1 MTLEPAPPGAA
12 ETGESKTA
20 VLAAIAG
27 NVAIA
32 ISKFI
37 AAGFTGSSAMVSEAI
52 HSLVDTGNGGLILL
66 GIHRSR
72 LPPDAAHPFG
82 YGHELYFWT
91 LVVGIF
97 IFAIGGGMS
106 IFEGISHLLS
116 GHAAE
121 ASAWNYAVLGIA
133 AVFEGISWVFGWRA
147 FRREQRGRGV
157 FETVLMSKDPTSF
170 SVLFEDSAALAGLL
184 VAFLG
189 IYLSHRLDIPA
200 LDGAAS
206 IVIGAILT
214 LVAIVMVRE
223 SKGLLVGEGVE
234 RGTLDAIRAILSHDR
249 CVQSVGRLLTLY
261 LGPEEVLLTIE
272 IQFHPRMST
281 LDIRDAIRRLQRAIQ
296 SKYPRITRIY
306 FDALA
311 LEEGGER

>member
-1 MTLEPAPPGAA
+1 VKAAPAPP
-12 ETGESKTA
+12 GESKTA
-20 VLAAIAG
+20 VIAAIAG

-32 ISKFI
+32 IAKFI
-37 AAGFTGSSAMVSEAI
+37 AAAFTGSSAMLSEAI

-106 IFEGISHLLS
+106 IFEGISHVLS
-116 GHAAE
+116 GQAAE

-133 AVFEGISWVFGWRA
+133 ALFEGTSWVFGWRA

-157 FETVLMSKDPTSF
+157 FETVHLSKDPTSF
-170 SVLFEDSAALAGLL
+170 SVLFEDSAALAGLA

-189 IYLSHRLDIPA
+189 VYLSHRLDMPA
-200 LDGAAS
+200 LDGGAS
-206 IVIGAILT
+206 IVIGAILS
-214 LVAIVMVRE
+214 LVAIVMMRE

-234 RGTLDAIRAILSHDR
+234 RPTLEAIRAILARER

-272 IQFHPRMST
+272 IQFDTRMST
-281 LDIRDAIRRLQRAIQ
+281 LEIRDAIRRIKDAIQ
-296 SKYPRITRIY
+296 SKYARITRIY

-311 LEEGGER
+311 MEETDDKNSV

>member
-1 MTLEPAPPGAA
+1 MKAAPAPP
-12 ETGESKTA
+12 GESKTA
-20 VLAAIAG
+20 VIAAIAG

-32 ISKFI
+32 IAKFI
-37 AAGFTGSSAMVSEAI
+37 AAAFTGSSAMLSEAI

-106 IFEGISHLLS
+106 IFEGISHVLS
-116 GHAAE
+116 GQAAE

-133 AVFEGISWVFGWRA
+133 ALFEGTSWVFGWRA

-157 FETVLMSKDPTSF
+157 FETVHLSKDPTSF
-170 SVLFEDSAALAGLL
+170 SVLFEDSAALAGLA

-189 IYLSHRLDIPA
+189 VYLSHRLDMPA

-206 IVIGAILT
+206 IVIGAILS
-214 LVAIVMVRE
+214 LVAIVMMRE

-234 RGTLDAIRAILSHDR
+234 RPTLEAIRAILARER

-272 IQFHPRMST
+272 IQFDTRMST
-281 LDIRDAIRRLQRAIQ
+281 LEIRDAIRRIKDAIQ
-296 SKYPRITRIY
+296 SKYARITRIY

-311 LEEGGER
+311 MEETDDKNSV

>member
-1 MTLEPAPPGAA
+1 VKAAPAPP
-12 ETGESKTA
+12 GESKTA
-20 VLAAIAG
+20 VIAAIAG

-32 ISKFI
+32 IAKFI
-37 AAGFTGSSAMVSEAI
+37 AAAFTGSSAMLSEAI

-106 IFEGISHLLS
+106 IFEGISHVLS
-116 GHAAE
+116 GQAAE

-133 AVFEGISWVFGWRA
+133 ALFEGTSWVFGWRA

-157 FETVLMSKDPTSF
+157 FETVHLSKDPTSF
-170 SVLFEDSAALAGLL
+170 SVLFEDSAALAGLA

-189 IYLSHRLDIPA
+189 VYLSHRLDMPA

-206 IVIGAILT
+206 IVIGAILS
-214 LVAIVMVRE
+214 LVAIVMMRE

-234 RGTLDAIRAILSHDR
+234 RPTLEAIRAILARER

-272 IQFHPRMST
+272 IQFDTRMST
-281 LDIRDAIRRLQRAIQ
+281 LEIRDAIRRIKDAIQ
-296 SKYPRITRIY
+296 SKYARITRIY

-311 LEEGGER
+311 MEETDDKNSV

>member
-1 MTLEPAPPGAA
+1 MRSSTPPQPA
-12 ETGESKTA
+12 GESKTA

-37 AAGFTGSSAMVSEAI
+37 AAALTGSSAMVSEAI

-66 GIHRSR
+66 GMRRSR

-106 IFEGISHLLS
+106 IVEGSAHLLS
-116 GHAAE
+116 GHRAE
-121 ASAWNYAVLGIA
+121 ASPWNYAVLGIA
-133 AVFEGISWVFGWRA
+133 AVFEGISWFFGWRA

-157 FETVLMSKDPTSF
+157 FETVHMSKDPTTF
-170 SVLFEDSAALAGLL
+170 SVLFEDTAALAGLL

-189 IYLSHRLDIPA
+189 IYLSQRLDMPA
-200 LDGAAS
+200 LDGVAS
-206 IVIGAILT
+206 IVIGAILA

-234 RGTLDAIRAILSHDR
+234 HGTLEAIRAILCRDP

-272 IQFHPRMST
+272 IHFHPRMST
-281 LDIRDAIRRLQRAIQ
+281 LDIRDAIRRLQQAVQ

-306 FDALA
+306 FDAIA
-311 LEEGGER
+311 LEGDGDGER